1 MEDVNRRHALLA
13 VLAAAMALALPGAA
27 VSRAAQGDKEPAR
40 PDIPLVERST
50 VELVLIEAYVTD
62 SSGRAIE
69 GLGVGDFSLRVDSHE
84 KPIAS
89 LEFRSVAAPPAA
101 PAPGPARVAAG
112 AAPAP
117 EPGPQHPRHFV
128 LFFEDATSA
137 YQNLTQA
144 RQAAQR
150 FLTSGLAPS
159 DLVALA
165 SYDRKLQVLQEFT
178 TDREAL
184 RRAIATSLADPAR
197 HTDFTSET
205 EDHDRDFALRMQDG
219 GAPTQTKVQQ
229 ATMMAVNYAN
239 AAAPKMRAI
248 LTALNSLV
256 DSLAP
261 YPGYKAILFM
271 GDGVPENPGLDYF
284 ERVAQIAPE
293 ARIVSRA
300 SIFDLSLEIKQLAQR
315 AAAAGVT
322 MHSIQ
327 TTGLAVGSTEGQR
340 ASRRGNTLSTLALQT
355 GGTASTSND
364 FQKALV
370 EAESASRS
378 YYLVGYAP
386 DGPPDGQFHTVQL
399 RVKRSGAR
407 LRWRRGFTRLLPE
420 QARERSLQAAYLVPD
435 LYPELGI
442 EISAIAG
449 PGDGGGRVVDLVVH
463 LPPGRVLMVPRPEGP
478 VARLEIGFVAIDE
491 SGRETLRTARQVR
504 MAPGRDRDAR
514 LPGVDFY
521 SRVLLP
527 RGPQTITAVVSDLDG
542 GTIGGARLSIA
553 AAAEA
558 GDIVGLSIYSLEEKS
573 LWVEVPP
580 AASPETAAGEVTGFR
595 TGPALKSTFAVG
607 ELLASGFRL
616 ERGGKSAGIRLE
628 IRGGEKVLRSVPVPQ
643 GGQGEGEEKGPFG
656 GTIKLNL
663 PTEGL
668 PAGDYVLAV
677 KGGESGPDLGSIPF
691 RLTARAAGTD
701 AGAGS

>member
-1 MEDVNRRHALLA
+1 MNRGHALLA
-13 VLAAAMALALPGAA
+13 VLAAAIALALAA
-27 VSRAAQGDKEPAR
+27 AADSRAAPADTKPAR
-40 PDIPLVERST
+40 PITPLVERST

-69 GLGVGDFSLRVDSHE
+69 GLGVDDFSLRVDSHE

-101 PAPGPARVAAG
+101 PGPGPARVAAAVEPG
-112 AAPAP
+112 P
-117 EPGPQHPRHFV
+117 EPGPQHPRHFM

-150 FLTSGLAPS
+150 FLTSGLAPG

-165 SYDRKLQVLQEFT
+165 SYDRKLRVLQEFT

-184 RRAIATSLADPAR
+184 RKAIEASLTDPAR

-205 EDHDRDFALRMQDG
+205 EDHDRDFAQRMQDG
-219 GAPTQTKVQQ
+219 GPFADVKVQQ
-229 ATMMAVNYAN
+229 ATLMAVNYAQ
-239 AAAPKMRAI
+239 AEAPKMRAI
-248 LTALNSLV
+248 ISALRSLV

-284 ERVAQIAPE
+284 ERVAQIAPTSG
-293 ARIVSRA
+293 VVTRA
-300 SIFDLSLEIKQLAQR
+300 SGFDLSLEIKQLAHE

-322 MHSIQ
+322 MHSVQ
-327 TTGLAVGSTEGQR
+327 TTGLATGSTEGRR

-364 FQKALV
+364 FQQALV

-386 DGPPDGQFHTVQL
+386 EGPPDGQFHTVQL

-407 LRWRRGFTRLLPE
+407 LRWRRGFTRLLPD
-420 QARERSLQAAYLVPD
+420 QARERSLQAAYLLPD

-449 PGDGGGRVVDLVVH
+449 PADGAGRVVDLVVH

-491 SGRETLRTARQVR
+491 SGRESLRTARQVR

-527 RGPQTITAVVSDLDG
+527 RGPQTVTAVVSDLDG
-542 GTIGGARLSIA
+542 GTIGGARLTIA
-553 AAAEA
+553 AAAA
-558 GDIVGLSIYSLEEKS
+558 GDVVGLSIYSLEEKS

-580 AASPETAAGEVTGFR
+580 AASPDPASGDVTAFR

-616 ERGGKSAGIRLE
+616 ERAEKPAGIRLE
-628 IRGGEKVLRSVPVPQ
+628 IRGGEKVLRSVPVPLGAQ
-643 GGQGEGEEKGPFG
+643 EEGGEKGPFG
-656 GTIKLNL
+656 GTIKMNL
-663 PTEGL
+663 PTADL
-668 PAGDYVLAV
+668 PAGDYVLVV

-691 RLTARAAGTD
+691 RLTVRTGGTD
-701 AGAGS
+701 SGAGS